1 MSYQEILYEKKGP
14 IAYLTLNRPHKLNAM
29 NVTMLEDIADAVEDF
44 ESDQSAWIMIF
55 TGTGRSFCTG
65 RDVSMFRDRMRAPEK
80 ALTKRTVGP
89 PFLSA
94 IKSGKPIIAAVQ
106 GHVLGLGIM
115 LASECTILVASE
127 TAQFGMN
134 EVKRSVSG
142 ASAWA
147 RITQWIPSKIAT
159 EMAITGDLISAE
171 LAHTFG
177 LVNKVTTEE
186 NLLSEAE
193 TIARKILA
201 APPLAVRATVQAIR
215 NNSSNAIN
223 NRTARNPL
231 TNLETTQDY
240 QEAINA
246 FLEKRSPQF
255 KGK

>member
-1 MSYQEILYEKKGP
+1 M
-14 IAYLTLNRPHKLNAM
+14 
-29 NVTMLEDIADAVEDF
+29 
-44 ESDQSAWIMIF
+44 
-55 TGTGRSFCTG
+55 
-65 RDVSMFRDRMRAPEK
+65 
-80 ALTKRTVGP
+80 
-89 PFLSA
+89 
-94 IKSGKPIIAAVQ
+94 Q

>member
-29 NVTMLEDIADAVEDF
+29 NVTMLEDIADAVDDF
-44 ESDQSAWIMIF
+44 ESDKSAWIMIL

-65 RDVSMFRDRMRAPEK
+65 RDVSMFRDRMKAPET
-80 ALTKRTVGP
+80 ALPKRAVGP
-89 PFLSA
+89 PFLNA
-94 IKSGKPIIAAVQ
+94 IESGKPIIAAVQ
-106 GHVLGLGIM
+106 GHVMGLGIM
-115 LASECTILVASE
+115 LASECTILIASK

-159 EMAITGDLISAE
+159 EMAITGDPISAE

-177 LVNKVTTEE
+177 LVNKVTTED

-193 TIARKILA
+193 TIARKISA
-201 APPLAVRATVQAIR
+201 VPPLAVRATVQAIR
-215 NNSSNAIN
+215 NNSTNAIN
-223 NRTARNPL
+223 NRISRNPIA
-231 TNLETTQDY
+231 NLEKTQDY